1 MKYNPFRWLLLLML
15 LPVGPAGAQDLY
27 CRVQVSHPQ
36 IQTSDNSIF
45 QSLQQAITD
54 FMNNRKW
61 TTDVFAPQERIEAN
75 IIITVSEWDGNDR
88 FKASAQIQSYRP
100 VYGTSYNSLVFTIN
114 DENWDFNYS
123 EQKPLE
129 YASTGQNENLSLLLA
144 FYANIIAGVDYDT
157 FSSMGGSRFFLRAQ
171 NIVNQ
176 AQNNGSAGW
185 RSFENTRNRYWLA
198 ENLLNTE
205 LQPIRELMY
214 IYHHKGLDTFFE
226 NMSQGRSTLLENLDL
241 LQQANQNRPSSMF
254 LQLFFTAKSDEL
266 TNILKQAP
274 PGERSKAINLL
285 VEIDPSNAEKY
296 RSANTEQVS
305 SAFNETAP

>member
-1 MKYNPFRWLLLLML
+1 MNLKPALFALLLFSLS
-15 LPVGPAGAQDLY
+15 GSAFAQDLY

-61 TTDVFAPQERIEAN
+61 TSDVFAPQERIEAN
-75 IIITVSEWDGNDR
+75 IIITVSEWDGNTR

-100 VYGTSYNSLVFTIN
+100 VYGTSYNSLVFTVN

-129 YASTGQNENLSLLLA
+129 YAQTGQNENLPLLLA
-144 FYANIIAGVDYDT
+144 FYANIIAGIDYDT
-157 FSSMGGSRFFLRAQ
+157 FSNLGGSRFFLRAQ

-176 AQNNGSAGW
+176 AQNNGSTGW

-205 LQPIRELMY
+205 LRPLRELMY

-226 NMSQGRSTLLENLDL
+226 NMPQGRSTLLENLDL
-241 LQQANQNRPSSMF
+241 LEQANRNRPSSML
-254 LQLFFTAKSDEL
+254 LQLFFTAKSDEIV
-266 TNILKQAP
+266 NILKQAA
-274 PGERSKAINLL
+274 PGERSKAVNLL

-296 RSANTEQVS
+296 RSASAEMAS
-305 SAFNETAP
+305 SPFGGQ

>member
-1 MKYNPFRWLLLLML
+1 MPGKPLTILLLLFL
-15 LPVGPAGAQDLY
+15 AAPISSIGQDLY

-45 QSLQQAITD
+45 QNLQQAITD
-54 FMNNRKW
+54 FLNNRKW
-61 TTDVFAPQERIEAN
+61 TNDVFAPQERIEAN
-75 IIITVSEWDGNDR
+75 LIITVSEWDGNNR

-114 DENWDFNYS
+114 DENWDFIFS
-123 EQKPLE
+123 EQKPIE
-129 YASTGQNENLSLLLA
+129 YAQTGQNENLSLLLA
-144 FYANIIAGVDYDT
+144 FYANIIAGIDYDT
-157 FSSMGGSRFFLRAQ
+157 FSSQGGSRFFLRAQ

-176 AQNNGSAGW
+176 AQNNGSTGW

-205 LQPIRELMY
+205 LKPIRELMY
-214 IYHHKGLDTFFE
+214 IYHHQGLDTFFE
-226 NMSQGRSTLLENLDL
+226 NMPQGRSLLLENLDL
-241 LQQANQNRPSSMF
+241 LQQANRNRPSSML
-254 LQLFFTAKSDEL
+254 LQLFFTAKSDEI
-266 TNILKQAP
+266 TNILKQAA

-296 RSANTEQVS
+296 RSANTEQTG
-305 SAFNETAP
+305 SAFTGQ

>member
-1 MKYNPFRWLLLLML
+1 MERKLPALLLLFL
-15 LPVGPAGAQDLY
+15 IASALPSFSQDLY

-45 QSLQQAITD
+45 QNLQQAITD
-54 FMNNRKW
+54 FLNNRKW
-61 TTDVFAPQERIEAN
+61 TNDVFAPQERIEAN
-75 IIITVSEWDGNDR
+75 IIITVSEWDGNNR

-100 VYGTSYNSLVFTIN
+100 VYGTSYNSLVFTVN
-114 DENWDFNYS
+114 DENWDFIYS
-123 EQKPLE
+123 EQKPIE
-129 YASTGQNENLSLLLA
+129 FAQTGQNENLSLLLA
-144 FYANIIAGVDYDT
+144 FYANIIAGIDYDT
-157 FSSMGGSRFFLRAQ
+157 FSNQGGSRFFLRAQ

-176 AQNNGSAGW
+176 AQNNGSTGW

-205 LQPIRELMY
+205 LKPIRELMY
-214 IYHHKGLDTFFE
+214 IYHHQGLDTFFE
-226 NMSQGRSTLLENLDL
+226 NMPQGRSLLLENLDL
-241 LQQANQNRPSSMF
+241 LRQANRNRPSSML

-266 TNILKQAP
+266 TNILKQAA

-296 RSANTEQVS
+296 RSANTDQAG
-305 SAFNETAP
+305 SAFSGQ

>member
-1 MKYNPFRWLLLLML
+1 MKWTARHWLFLFLLMPL
-15 LPVGPAGAQDLY
+15 GPALGQDLY

-36 IQTSDNSIF
+36 IQTSDESIF

-54 FMNNRKW
+54 FLNNRKW
-61 TTDVFAPQERIEAN
+61 TSDVFAPQERIEAN
-75 IIITVSEWDGNDR
+75 IVITVSEWDGNTR

-100 VYGTSYNSLVFTIN
+100 VYGTSYNSPVFTVN

-123 EQKPLE
+123 EQEPIE
-129 YASTGQNENLSLLLA
+129 YAVTGQNENLSLLLA
-144 FYANIIAGVDYDT
+144 YYANIIAGIDYDT

-185 RSFENTRNRYWLA
+185 RSFENTRNRYWLS

-205 LQPIRELMY
+205 LSPLRELMY
-214 IYHHKGLDTFFE
+214 IYHRKGLDTFFD
-226 NMSQGRSTLLENLDL
+226 NMPQGTGTLLENLDL
-241 LQQANQNRPSSMF
+241 LQQANQNRPSSM
-254 LQLFFTAKSDEL
+254 LMQLFFTAKSDEI
-266 TNILKQAP
+266 TNILKQAA

-285 VEIDPSNAEKY
+285 VEIDPSNAERY
-296 RSANTEQVS
+296 RSANTEAAS
-305 SAFNETAP
+305 SVFNGTGQ

>member
-1 MKYNPFRWLLLLML
+1 MKCKPLSCLLLFFLAL
-15 LPVGPAGAQDLY
+15 AGPVLSQDLY

-61 TTDVFAPQERIEAN
+61 TSDVFAPQERIEAN
-75 IIITVSEWDGNDR
+75 IIITVSEWDGNTR

-100 VYGTSYNSLVFTIN
+100 VYGTSYNSLVFTVN
-114 DENWDFNYS
+114 DENWEFNYS

-129 YASTGQNENLSLLLA
+129 YALTGQNENLSLLLA
-144 FYANIIAGVDYDT
+144 YYANIIAGIDYDT
-157 FSSMGGSRFFLRAQ
+157 FSNQGGSRFFLRAQ

-176 AQNNGSAGW
+176 AQNNGSTGW

-205 LQPIRELMY
+205 LKPIRELMY
-214 IYHHKGLDTFFE
+214 IYHHQGLDTFFE
-226 NMSQGRSTLLENLDL
+226 NMPQGRSTLLENLEL
-241 LQQANQNRPSSMF
+241 LRQANQNRPSSML
-254 LQLFFTAKSDEL
+254 LQLFFTAKSDEIA
-266 TNILKQAP
+266 NILKQAA

-296 RSANTEQVS
+296 RSANTEEAGSVFSGQ
-305 SAFNETAP
+305 

>member
-1 MKYNPFRWLLLLML
+1 MKCKPLSFLLLFFLG
-15 LPVGPAGAQDLY
+15 LPGAAFSQDLF

-45 QSLQQAITD
+45 QTLQQSITD
-54 FMNNRKW
+54 FLNNRKW
-61 TTDVFAPQERIEAN
+61 TSDVFAPQERIEAN
-75 IIITVSEWDGNDR
+75 IVITISEWDGNTR

-100 VYGTSYNSLVFTIN
+100 VYGTSYNSMVFTVN

-123 EQKPLE
+123 EQKPIE
-129 YASTGQNENLSLLLA
+129 YALTGQNENLSLLLA
-144 FYANIIAGVDYDT
+144 YYANIIAGIDYDT
-157 FSSMGGSRFFLRAQ
+157 FSDQGGSRFFLRAQ

-176 AQNNGSAGW
+176 AQNNGSSGW

-205 LQPIRELMY
+205 LKPIRELMY
-214 IYHHKGLDTFFE
+214 IYHHQGLDTFFE
-226 NMSQGRSTLLENLDL
+226 NMPQGRSTLLENLEL
-241 LQQANQNRPSSMF
+241 LRQANQNRPSSML
-254 LQLFFTAKSDEL
+254 LQLFFTAKSDEIA
-266 TNILKQAP
+266 NILKQAA

-296 RSANTEQVS
+296 RSANAEEAS
-305 SAFNETAP
+305 SAFIGQ

>member
-1 MKYNPFRWLLLLML
+1 MKCKPLCCLLLFFLA
-15 LPVGPAGAQDLY
+15 LPWSVLSQDLY

-54 FMNNRKW
+54 FLNNRKW
-61 TTDVFAPQERIEAN
+61 TSDVFAPQERIEAN
-75 IIITVSEWDGNDR
+75 IIITVSEWDGNTR

-100 VYGTSYNSLVFTIN
+100 VYGTSFNSLVFTVN
-114 DENWDFNYS
+114 DENWEFNYS

-129 YASTGQNENLSLLLA
+129 YALTGQNENLSLLLA
-144 FYANIIAGVDYDT
+144 YYANIIAGIDYDT
-157 FSSMGGSRFFLRAQ
+157 FSNQGGSRFFLRAQ

-176 AQNNGSAGW
+176 AQNNGSTGW

-205 LQPIRELMY
+205 LKPIRELMY
-214 IYHHKGLDTFFE
+214 IYHHQGLDTFFE
-226 NMSQGRSTLLENLDL
+226 NMPQGRSTLLENLEL
-241 LQQANQNRPSSMF
+241 LRQANQNRPSSML
-254 LQLFFTAKSDEL
+254 LQLFFTAKSDEIA
-266 TNILKQAP
+266 NILKQAA

-296 RSANTEQVS
+296 RSANTEDAGSVFSGQ
-305 SAFNETAP
+305 